1 MGKILLR
8 ILEEN
13 EVSIYLDV
21 DALLNL
27 QSDINSLID
36 QKLEIVDGVKFSF
49 KNEEDGVRI
58 RIYYISKELH

>member
-13 EVSIYLDV
+13 EVVIYLDV
-21 DALLNL
+21 DALLDF
-27 QSDINSLID
+27 QKDINSLVN
-36 QKLEIVDGVKFSF
+36 QKVETIDGVRLSLKS
-49 KNEEDGVRI
+49 EDDGVRI